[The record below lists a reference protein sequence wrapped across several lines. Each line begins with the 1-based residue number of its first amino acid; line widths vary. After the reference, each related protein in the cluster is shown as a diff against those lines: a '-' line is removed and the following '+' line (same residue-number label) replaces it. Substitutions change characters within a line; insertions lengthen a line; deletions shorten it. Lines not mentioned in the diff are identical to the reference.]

1 MNEKSTIDRVI
12 ETVQDNLMNN
22 LPDDELK
29 RRSSEKI
36 EVFGLDSLD
45 QFEIV
50 MHLEEEFGI
59 EIPDEDAENLGTI
72 DAMVAYIDKVKG

>member
-45 QFEIV
+45 QFEII

-59 EIPDEDAENLGTI
+59 EIPDEDAESLGTI